1 MHAALIT
8 GKETVELVEVPDPE
22 PALDGVVVEIELCGI
37 CGTDIHA
44 WQSGDPY
51 NPAICGHE
59 WTGTV
64 SAKGTDVQSLS
75 EGDRVVCA
83 VPPACGRCEA
93 CAAGQAMWCQST
105 FLVAVGRDK
114 HAPPHG
120 GFARKIAAHQSRVL
134 PVHPGLTSKQAAQV
148 EPATVAFHAVR
159 NTQPGLGD
167 VAVVQGAGPIGLLT
181 LQAVLA
187 GGAGEVLVIEPNDA
201 RRALA
206 EQLGATTTAAPDEA
220 ADVIAELTKGLG
232 ADVVYECVGRS
243 ETVQQAAGRAR
254 RGGRVC
260 LIGFPMGEATIDPR
274 IWLVNELNVSA
285 ALAYTHDDFD
295 RCMGMIADGR
305 MQVDP
310 LHSDTVGL
318 DGLDAAIADL
328 ASGASANTKVLVDP
342 RL

>member
-1 MHAALIT
+1 
-8 GKETVELVEVPDPE
+8 
-22 PALDGVVVEIELCGI
+22 
-37 CGTDIHA
+37 
-44 WQSGDPY
+44 
-51 NPAICGHE
+51 
-59 WTGTV
+59 
-64 SAKGTDVQSLS
+64 
-75 EGDRVVCA
+75 
-83 VPPACGRCEA
+83 
-93 CAAGQAMWCQST
+93 MWCQST